1 MLVNDSHRGFSDLG
15 PNATFLKS
23 GTYALSRI
31 VAGQST
37 IGLAVRA
44 AEPSFCTGFDER
56 STNATF
62 LKSGT
67 YALSRI
73 VAGQSTIGLA
83 VRAAEPVFL
92 HRICRTEH

>member
-1 MLVNDSHRGFSDLG
+1 MIEHMFGHCQVSRQLPRIPTVVTTDFS
-15 PNATFLKS
+15 
-23 GTYALSRI
+23 
-31 VAGQST
+31 
-37 IGLAVRA
+37 
-44 AEPSFCTGFDER
+44 
-56 STNATF
+56 ATF

-92 HRICRTEH
+92 HRI